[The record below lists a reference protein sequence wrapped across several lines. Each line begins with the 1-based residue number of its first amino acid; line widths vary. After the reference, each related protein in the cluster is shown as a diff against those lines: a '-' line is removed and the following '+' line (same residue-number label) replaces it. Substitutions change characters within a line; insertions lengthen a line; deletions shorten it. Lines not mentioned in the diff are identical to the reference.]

1 MHVLIADDDLLYL
14 KVLKKSLQDWGFE
27 VITTGSGQEAW
38 EIIRENP
45 PNIAILDWVMP
56 ELDGIDICRMIR
68 ARKMARYVYV
78 IILTV
83 KSRPEDIVE
92 GLGAGAD
99 DYIIKP
105 FDMGEMKS
113 RVKIGKRII
122 ELEQGILRLART
134 DYLTGLMNRRAFM
147 ERLEGELNR
156 TFRADKPMG
165 LVISDIDH
173 FKLVNDSYGH
183 IVGDKVLQ
191 AFGNLLSTSFRLY
204 DFVGRY
210 GGEEFI
216 IALPGANAEETAR
229 IAERVRLSIENQHIL
244 VSDPGRAIKITAS
257 FGISSFVPGEAV
269 TVDELI
275 KKADEAL
282 YMAKRGGRNRVVI
295 YSE

>member
-1 MHVLIADDDLLYL
+1 MRVLIADDDLLYL
-14 KVLKKSLQDWGFE
+14 KVLEKYLQDWGFE
-27 VITTGSGQEAW
+27 VVTAGSGQEAW
-38 EIIRENP
+38 EIIQEDQP
-45 PNIAILDWVMP
+45 HIAILDWVMP
-56 ELDGIDICRMIR
+56 GFDGVDICREIR

-99 DYIIKP
+99 DYIVKP
-105 FDMGEMKS
+105 FDMEEMKI
-113 RVKIGKRII
+113 RTNIGKRII
-122 ELEQGILRLART
+122 ELEQGILRLAKT
-134 DYLTGLMNRRAFM
+134 DYLTSLMNRRAFM
-147 ERLEGELNR
+147 ERLQGELNR
-156 TFRADKPMG
+156 ALRADKPMG
-165 LVISDIDH
+165 LVISDIDN
-173 FKLVNDSYGH
+173 FKIINDSYGH

-191 AFGNLLSTSFRLY
+191 EFGKLLSTSFRLY

-229 IAERVRLSIENQHIL
+229 IAERVRQSVANQNIL
-244 VSDPGRAIKITAS
+244 VSDLGRAIKITAS
-257 FGISSFVPGEAV
+257 FGISSFVPGISA

-282 YMAKRGGRNRVVI
+282 YKAKREGRNRVVVF
-295 YSE
+295 SE

>member
-1 MHVLIADDDLLYL
+1 MRVLIADDDLLYL
-14 KVLKKSLQDWGFE
+14 KVLENCLQDWGYE
-27 VITTGSGQEAW
+27 VITAGSGQEAW
-38 EIIRENP
+38 EIIQEDQP
-45 PNIAILDWVMP
+45 HIAILDWVMP
-56 ELDGIDICRMIR
+56 ELDGVDICRKIR
-68 ARKMARYVYV
+68 ARNMARYVYV

-105 FDMGEMKS
+105 FDMEEMKF
-113 RVKIGKRII
+113 RTNIGKRII
-122 ELEQGILRLART
+122 ELEQGILRLAKT

-147 ERLEGELNR
+147 ERMEGELNR
-156 TFRADKPMG
+156 ACRLDKPMG

-173 FKLVNDSYGH
+173 FKLINDSYGH

-191 AFGNLLSTSFRLY
+191 EYGNILSTSFRLY
-204 DFVGRY
+204 DFAGRY

-216 IALPGANAEETAR
+216 VALPGANAEETAR
-229 IAERVRLSIENQHIL
+229 IAERVRKAIEKQNIL
-244 VSDPGRAIKITAS
+244 ISNPGRSVNITAS
-257 FGISSFVPGEAV
+257 FGISSFEPGKSV

-282 YMAKRGGRNRVVI
+282 YMAKREGRNRVVV